1 MLLLAVF
8 ATWQA
13 TSTKAVVPN
22 LFLTVAH
29 FDFENFPWPTLKLLL
44 NNLTQIHQNSS
55 GFSGW
60 KQVISKKRSSPSFK
74 RFSGRKQVISKEKNK
89 VFTEIHAVFPAE
101 NRWFK
106 HDFLKYDFNQSALW
120 QCVAHCKMPCGLQVE
135 KHCTKALQDYL
146 KLGSKQ

>member
-44 NNLTQIHQNSS
+44 NNLTQIHRNSS
-55 GFSGW
+55 GFSG
-60 KQVISKKRSSPSFK
+60 
-74 RFSGRKQVISKEKNK
+74 
-89 VFTEIHAVFPAE
+89 
-101 NRWFK
+101 
-106 HDFLKYDFNQSALW
+106 
-120 QCVAHCKMPCGLQVE
+120 
-135 KHCTKALQDYL
+135 
-146 KLGSKQ
+146 